1 METSAANPKI
11 ELALALALIGF
22 SGVIFVGAAGLP
34 EPRFEPLG
42 SAAVPRMLAG
52 LMACLSAIWVI
63 RLLPALRDGGP
74 ATARDDAAPR
84 DPEAPKPHP
93 GLAVAVLL
101 AVFAFVA
108 VMDFGLA
115 SFKVAGI
122 GFVILCGFLL
132 THRDLRKLPWIAG
145 YSVVLVLACDFAF
158 TRFFYINLP

>member
-63 RLLPALRDGGP
+63 RLLPALRKAHP
-74 ATARDDAAPR
+74 APAAPL

-132 THRDLRKLPWIAG
+132 THRDLRKLPWIVG
-145 YSVVLVLACDFAF
+145 YAVVLVLACDFAF

>member
-22 SGVIFVGAAGLP
+22 SGTIFVGAADLP
-34 EPRFEPLG
+34 APRFEPLG

-52 LMACLSAIWVI
+52 LMAFLSAIWVI
-63 RLLPALRDGGP
+63 RLLPALRQAHP
-74 ATARDDAAPR
+74 ATAAPR
-84 DPEAPKPHP
+84 DPEAPWQHP
-93 GLAVAVLL
+93 RLAVAVLI

-145 YSVVLVLACDFAF
+145 YAVVLVMACDFAF